1 MTSSSSWSTPNEAY
15 DWLVTHSRESA
26 NYESMAALLHWDQ
39 RTMIPPK
46 GHEHRT
52 EMLAQLAGLIH
63 ERAVDS
69 RRGEA
74 LDKAAHLAEE
84 VASTGAVAV
93 NLREWRRDYE
103 RAVKIPHDLA
113 VALAKA
119 AAEAETVWEQ
129 ARPKND
135 WQSFL
140 PHLECLLRLKR
151 EEAEAVGYVE
161 EPYDALLDAFE
172 PDETA
177 RRLEPVF
184 ATLRTANTALLGRI
198 KGARRKPDASLLRGE
213 FPIEAQRDFAL
224 HAASALG
231 YDLKAGR
238 MDISAHPFSTT
249 IGPKDSRITTRFN
262 QQCFSEAFFST
273 IHETGHALYE
283 QGLLAE
289 NWGTPMG
296 QAVSLGVHES
306 QSRLWENIV
315 GRSRPFWK
323 HFLPKA
329 RERFQALVGVSL
341 EYFFRAVNEVRPGL
355 IRVDADEVT
364 YNLHV
369 LLRFELELA
378 LFRGELEPAD
388 LPEAWNAKMLELLG
402 LTPPDFSS
410 GVMQDVHWSAG
421 LFGYFPTYTLG
432 NIMAAQLFA
441 AAERDLG
448 EQEGLFAKGNF
459 KPLLQWLRERVHA
472 HGRRF
477 RPRDLIREATGE
489 ELDSGH
495 LISYLEKKAAT
506 VYGL

>member
-1 MTSSSSWSTPNEAY
+1 MTSAPALNTPTEAY
-15 DWLVTHSRESA
+15 AWLAAHSRETA

-39 RTMIPPK
+39 RTMIPVN

-52 EMLAQLAGLIH
+52 ELLAQLAGLIH
-63 ERAVDS
+63 ERVVDS
-69 RRGEA
+69 RRDEA
-74 LDKAAHLAEE
+74 LALAESALGE
-84 VASTGAVAV
+84 YAPDAVEAA
-93 NLREWRRDYE
+93 NLREWRRDHD
-103 RAVKIPHDLA
+103 RAVKIPHELA

-119 AAEAETVWEQ
+119 AAEAETAWER
-129 ARPKND
+129 ARPIND
-135 WQSFL
+135 WHSFL
-140 PHLECLLRLKR
+140 PHLQRMLDLKR
-151 EEAEAVGYVE
+151 EEAEAVGYAE

-172 PDETA
+172 PGETA
-177 RRLEPVF
+177 ARLEPIF
-184 ATLRTANTALLGRI
+184 ATLRAANTTLLGRI
-198 KGARRKPDASLLRGE
+198 KGARRRPDSSLLRGE
-213 FPIEAQRDFAL
+213 FPIDAQRDFAL
-224 HAASALG
+224 NVAKAMG
-231 YDLKAGR
+231 YDLKSGR

-249 IGPKDSRITTRFN
+249 IGPRDSRITTRYN
-262 QQCFSEAFFST
+262 PHHFSEAFFST

-289 NWGTPMG
+289 HWGTPMG

-306 QSRLWENIV
+306 QSRLWENFV
-315 GRSRPFWK
+315 ARSHPFWK

-329 RERFQALVGVSL
+329 RRRFPALVGVSL
-341 EYFFRAVNEVRPGL
+341 EYFYLAVNEVRPGL

-378 LFRGELEPAD
+378 LFRGELEPQD
-388 LPEAWNAKMLELLG
+388 LPEAWNATMQELLG
-402 LTPPDFSS
+402 LTPPDYSN

-448 EQEGLFAKGNF
+448 EQEELFAKGDF
-459 KPLLQWLRERVHA
+459 RPLLQWLRERVHA
-472 HGRRF
+472 QGRRF
-477 RPRDLIREATGE
+477 RPRELMREATGE
-489 ELDSGH
+489 DLDPGS
-495 LISYLEKKAAT
+495 LINYLEAKAAR